1 MLTTGIYS
9 IACVAALVTGISGA
23 VVGMA
28 TGYYIGP
35 IALLVAKPYGGDLG
49 FELSAIF
56 AGIVF
61 PVVR

>member
-1 MLTTGIYS
+1 M
-9 IACVAALVTGISGA
+9 TGISGA

-28 TGYYIGP
+28 TTYYIGP
-35 IALLVAKPYGGDLG
+35 IALLVAKPFGGDLG
-49 FELSAIF
+49 FELSAVF